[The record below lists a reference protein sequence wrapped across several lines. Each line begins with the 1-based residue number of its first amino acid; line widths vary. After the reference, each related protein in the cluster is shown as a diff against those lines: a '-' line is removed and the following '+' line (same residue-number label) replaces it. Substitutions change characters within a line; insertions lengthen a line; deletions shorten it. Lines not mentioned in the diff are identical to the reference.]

1 MESDEESDAT
11 QEGQELEGND
21 AKLDSSDFDAFVV
34 SIGLDLRAD
43 KDLVWIAEYAFSAP
57 LPPNWSEHV
66 DDELRIYFYNALT
79 AQSSWSHPLDSTF
92 REVVELAK
100 TWRGRG
106 AEEKQRM
113 IEEHLQD
120 VQTAAFALLDGWS
133 GPYTTQQ
140 IVDGKEQT
148 FEYFYNAKTQQTV
161 WDNPVA
167 EHEAN
172 LSTRYWILQRALFPE
187 GDASGDG
194 LNAGSGAAFPKE
206 LLKLPLHLLK
216 EEQSPPGSDV
226 GAPPLTPGASDRFYT
241 ARSTGRESARE
252 SARDSARANAK
263 HRIYP

>member
-11 QEGQELEGND
+11 QEGQELHGNP
-21 AKLDSSDFDAFVV
+21 KLDSSDFDAFVL
-34 SIGLDLRAD
+34 SIGLAPAD
-43 KDLVWIAEYAFSAP
+43 SDLVWIAEYAFSAP

-66 DDELRIYFYNALT
+66 DDELRIYFYNAIT
-79 AQSSWSHPLDSTF
+79 SQSSWSHPLDSTF

-120 VQTAAFALLDGWS
+120 VQAAAFALLDGWS

-140 IVDGKEQT
+140 AVDGKEQT

-161 WDNPVA
+161 WENPVA

-187 GDASGDG
+187 GDAADG
-194 LNAGSGAAFPKE
+194 VNAGSAAAFPKE
-206 LLKLPLHLLK
+206 LLKLPLHLLADA
-216 EEQSPPGSDV
+216 EQSPTE
-226 GAPPLTPGASDRFYT
+226 APPLTPGASDRFYT